1 MGETPVQ
8 EVGRTIG
15 QVVRDYDT
23 AMGMISVARSRTG
36 GDDTDVE
43 RREVRI
49 ARVAAM
55 RLQAEILR
63 LQTLA
68 LCANEFGVVY
78 DTHGR
83 VLTNQDEI
91 AEALVRTHR
100 YSGSEEP

>member
-43 RREVRI
+43 
-49 ARVAAM
+49 
-55 RLQAEILR
+55 
-63 LQTLA
+63 
-68 LCANEFGVVY
+68 
-78 DTHGR
+78 
-83 VLTNQDEI
+83 
-91 AEALVRTHR
+91 
-100 YSGSEEP
+100 